1 MRTLPGSRT
10 CSNAALLSRA
20 QLPETEV
27 TATVVDLLLSRLV
40 TFSLVPIGNW
50 LLEAAGAPPSPDS
63 VTVEPAQTTSPLPAL
78 ALPALPSPTQPA
90 ALRRCW
96 IRSTTAV
103 GDPRRRV
110 RVRVRLLAGDEAQV
124 VAQRGVQALA
134 GFRGVTGACAQEE
147 YAGGEYDRD
156 TDQRCK

>member
-1 MRTLPGSRT
+1 
-10 CSNAALLSRA
+10 LSRA

-90 ALRRCW
+90 AFAPLLDQVNHGGWRSAPPSSRPGSPAGRR
-96 IRSTTAV
+96 
-103 GDPRRRV
+103 
-110 RVRVRLLAGDEAQV
+110 
-124 VAQRGVQALA
+124 
-134 GFRGVTGACAQEE
+134 
-147 YAGGEYDRD
+147 
-156 TDQRCK
+156 